1 MADDKRIFIKDAADF
16 TGGDAPRI
24 ISRAWKQGTVRLY
37 GVRPGETEP
46 VEIPAYEGG
55 SLDCEDSCVV
65 IGDLCT
71 TYRSVTL
78 KLADLEWLA
87 QAQDKLE
94 RQALHASEAAS
105 SAPQPAANARNL
117 SPAEIGRAGG
127 RRSGESRRASR
138 KWVPHA
144 TMLAHA
150 VCSRDPAASNE
161 GIAVAI
167 ADEWKLHE
175 VDYPGPK
182 TLWRFVSELRAIG
195 QLPQKSGKLQK

>member
-1 MADDKRIFIKDAADF
+1 MAQDKRISVRDAADF

-24 ISRAWKQGTVRLY
+24 ISRAWKLGTVQLY

-46 VEIPAYEGG
+46 VEIPADEGG

-78 KLADLEWLA
+78 KAADLEWLA

-94 RQALHASEAAS
+94 RQARGVAS
-105 SAPQPAANARNL
+105 STANARNL
-117 SPAEIGRAGG
+117 SPAEIGRVGG
-127 RRSGESRRASR
+127 KKSGESRRASR

-144 TMLAHA
+144 TMLARA

-161 GIAVAI
+161 DIAVAI
-167 ADEWKLHE
+167 ADEWKLHD

-182 TLWRFVSELRAIG
+182 TLSRFVSELRANG
-195 QLPQKSGKLQK
+195 QLPQKSGKSWK